1 MWWEQE
7 LQRVEIKIT
16 CLDRLSS
23 EVFEVFCSDSEVKGA
38 GDSWGS
44 SACVLVLPPVV
55 PDVTVS
61 FSDVNVAGGFVWFG
75 L

>member
-7 LQRVEIKIT
+7 IQRVEIKIT

-38 GDSWGS
+38 VGILGVLR
-44 SACVLVLPPVV
+44 CVCLPPVV

-61 FSDVNVAGGFVWFG
+61 FSDVNVAGGLVWFG

>member
-1 MWWEQE
+1 M
-7 LQRVEIKIT
+7 QRVEIKIT

-23 EVFEVFCSDSEVKGA
+23 EVFEVFCSDMGA

-44 SACVLVLPPVV
+44 SVCVLVLPPVV